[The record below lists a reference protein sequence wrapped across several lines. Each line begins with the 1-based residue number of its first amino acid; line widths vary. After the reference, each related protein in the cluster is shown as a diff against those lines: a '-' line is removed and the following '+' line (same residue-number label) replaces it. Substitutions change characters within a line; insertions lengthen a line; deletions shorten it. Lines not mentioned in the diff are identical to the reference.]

1 MKRVCKNFQ
10 LCMDPQGKIFCK
22 ICLSL
27 LGFAVFLFIITI
39 YDYGKWWLNFEVCIR
54 NCLSGLLRFIGIW
67 MEWSNFCIT
76 HSIFSREKSR
86 GFSAVSVI
94 DGICFEILG
103 QNDFPS
109 FLQSL
114 FVLLNHVK
122 GKKKSNFLAIDF
134 LFLKSWETKTISQ
147 LVCNWFLAIVW
158 CLCLKFWDIRNFKI
172 ACKDKL
178 SVTGRSVRYRKNET
192 KVLQN

>member
-1 MKRVCKNFQ
+1 
-10 LCMDPQGKIFCK
+10 
-22 ICLSL
+22 
-27 LGFAVFLFIITI
+27 
-39 YDYGKWWLNFEVCIR
+39 
-54 NCLSGLLRFIGIW
+54 
-67 MEWSNFCIT
+67 MEWFNFCIT
-76 HSIFSREKSR
+76 HSIFSHGKWR

-94 DGICFEILG
+94 DGICFEILW

-122 GKKKSNFLAIDF
+122 EKKRKSNCLAIDF
-134 LFLKSWETKTISQ
+134 LCLKSWETKTISQ

-158 CLCLKFWDIRNFKI
+158 CLCLKFWDTRNFKI

-178 SVTGRSVRYRKNET
+178 SVTGTPVRYCKIN
-192 KVLQN
+192 VLQAMKQKFCKIKKPKSTISTCNCKSKQKSCRRK